1 VAWHGLRGSW
11 CSEVSLTRGGLAWP
25 QRFVDDIRAMR
36 AQLRRLKVGKF
47 TQRWRQM
54 TSTSHAVAAMLRMCG
69 DVSLYGVNIDPRAPD
84 ASAPDV
90 AMRFDLEGSQPP
102 QRRKRRES

>member
-1 VAWHGLRGSW
+1 MTDACCCVFIY
-11 CSEVSLTRGGLAWP
+11 T

-54 TSTSHAVAAMLRMCG
+54 TSTSHAVASMLRMCG

-90 AMRFDLEGSQPP
+90 AMRFDLEGASLPH
-102 QRRKRRES
+102 R